1 VEESAYYAAI
11 AVAFFGFV
19 ALAFILLFPIYRF
32 LRKEER
38 RSEAWTRPA
47 LAERQRRT
55 IERAERAAASGDGV
69 GGDGVGEAGGEGGPG
84 EPPELKA

>member
-32 LRKEER
+32 IRREEQ

-47 LAERQRRT
+47 RAERQRRA
-55 IERAERAAASGDGV
+55 IEHAERAAAAGDGM
-69 GGDGVGEAGGEGGPG
+69 GGANAVGEAGGEGGPG
-84 EPPELKA
+84 EPPELR